1 MEQNEDLSDLP
12 DLEDFTDQVNKI
24 KGKKT
29 QESEIDIGDYTK
41 PKIEPTNI
49 PIEPIQEKQYP
60 GFKKGFFNQAPP
72 VQKPKTEQIQEIK
85 HDPQAKSSK
94 NQ

>member
-1 MEQNEDLSDLP
+1 MDQNDDLSDLP
-12 DLEDFTDQVNKI
+12 DLEDFTNEVNKI

-29 QESEIDIGDYTK
+29 QESEADIGDYTK
-41 PKIEPTNI
+41 PKIEPTNK

-60 GFKKGFFNQAPP
+60 GFKKGFFNQSAP
-72 VQKPKTEQIQEIK
+72 KPKTQQIQEIK
-85 HDPQAKSSK
+85 PDPQAKSSK